1 MRYRKCRVC
10 GGHVDAG
17 ELINGICL
25 DCLEERE
32 KEKDIQYRMQ
42 KMVMASDY
50 KQMNMEELLNGR
62 CDN

>member
-1 MRYRKCRVC
+1 M
-10 GGHVDAG
+10 DAG

-42 KMVMASDY
+42 QMVMAKDFR
-50 KQMNMEELLNGR
+50 QMEVGEFTG
-62 CDN
+62 

>member
-1 MRYRKCRVC
+1 MKYSKCRVC

-25 DCLEERE
+25 DCLAERE

-42 KMVMASDY
+42 QIVMASDY
-50 KQMNMEELLNGR
+50 KQRNREEFLK
-62 CDN
+62 

>member
-1 MRYRKCRVC
+1 M
-10 GGHVDAG
+10 DAG

-42 KMVMASDY
+42 KMVMSKDY

>member
-1 MRYRKCRVC
+1 MKYSKCRVC

-42 KMVMASDY
+42 QMVMAKDFR
-50 KQMNMEELLNGR
+50 QMEVGEFIG
-62 CDN
+62 